1 MNGLKKLLSCCSLI
15 LVLLFTSMSAGAEL
29 IEKIVA
35 ILDGELI
42 LLSEIREE
50 LKDPVAQTL
59 ANLALDSTLEEEALP
74 YVIERKL
81 LQREIQY
88 LSAPKEKELAKL
100 LALQY
105 ISTNYKHNSPEELRQ
120 KLDERGI
127 SDEALEQELLLYMKG
142 VDYIRRK
149 FRFNTDIDK
158 PDLVLNLLQ
167 KWLKDLKAKAKIQM
181 LDSNETLLEHP
192 DG

>member
-1 MNGLKKLLSCCSLI
+1 MNGIKKFVRCCGLI
-15 LVLLFTSMSAGAEL
+15 SILFFTSLPIRAEL

-35 ILDGELI
+35 ILDEELI

-50 LKDPVAQTL
+50 LNDPVAQVL
-59 ANLALDSTLEEEALP
+59 ANLDAGSGLEKDVLP

-88 LSAPKEKELAKL
+88 LSTPKEKALTKS

-105 ISTNYKHNSPEELRQ
+105 IQGRYTHNTIEELRQ
-120 KLDERGI
+120 KLDDRGI
-127 SDEALEQELLLYMKG
+127 SEKALEQELLLYMKG

-149 FRFNTDIDK
+149 FRFNTDVDK
-158 PDLVLNLLQ
+158 TDVVLNLFQ

-181 LDSNETLLEHP
+181 LDSDETSL
-192 DG
+192 